1 MTTSSA
7 DNLSPRFATQPRE
20 TDGLAGG
27 IRRIWD
33 ALRRRWRML
42 LAIMVIVVIACVIAI
57 MLITPKYSAVAR
69 LRIEP
74 SQNALIGQPTTGS
87 NLPDQSIVETEASVM
102 RSHDLALQVV
112 KKLNLGE
119 DREFTRN
126 LDPLPLNAT
135 ALDKKQRLDDVAD
148 IVSGHITAERE
159 KATYVVDLGFE
170 SVDPVKAARLANAFA
185 EVYIEASVNRRTGT
199 AARQAA
205 MLQGRLSELS
215 RAAQAADAR
224 LGQYRAAT
232 GIVGEGST
240 SVTDQ
245 QISPLASQVATAESE
260 AAAARSKLAAARSQ
274 VGSGGITAVSA
285 VLGSTVISNLRAQR
299 ATLMSQ
305 ASEISTR
312 YGPLHP
318 EALRVKEQ
326 LQAIDQQIQEEAN
339 RVIGGLQSEAN
350 AATARAASLRSD
362 LNQLKGAQAAETR
375 YSATADSFKRTA
387 ESTRQAY
394 NQAAELTQRTDQI
407 AASPLA
413 QAQIIESAAIPAA
426 PSAPN
431 KKMLLAGGLVFAL
444 LLGTGTVAMQELLSA
459 GLRTRADLESLG
471 LPLLASVPMAAKGGN
486 GRVEGSPG
494 ISPADALIDAPFTAY
509 AEAFRSIRS
518 TLTISSEHPVKVI
531 ALVSSLPGEG
541 KTTSS
546 LSLARMMAMSGER
559 TIVVDMDT
567 RRAGLSALAGM
578 GGTIGLVEVLRDG
591 TDYATAIQKDKV
603 ENLDILP
610 VSSAAFVPGDLFTG
624 DKMRDLLTAL
634 RQRYDCVIF
643 DTPPLLGVNDARA
656 IAAISD
662 AVLVAVRWDKTPKT
676 AVISARDLL
685 DQDHARTVGAI
696 YTMVDPNAEVTG
708 ALYYSSRYSAYYQKG

>member
-7 DNLSPRFATQPRE
+7 ENARPHYGVQPSE

-42 LAIMVIVVIACVIAI
+42 LAIVVVVLLASLVAV
-57 MLITPKYSAVAR
+57 MLITPKYTAVAR

-126 LDPLPLNAT
+126 LDPLPANAT
-135 ALDKKQRLDDVAD
+135 PQEKSQHLDDVAD
-148 IVSGHITAERE
+148 VVAGRITADRE
-159 KATYVVDLGFE
+159 KATYVVDLSFD
-170 SVDPVKAARLANAFA
+170 SIDPVKAARLANAFA
-185 EVYIEASVNRRTGT
+185 EIYIEASVNRRTGT
-199 AARQAA
+199 AARQAS
-205 MLQGRLSELS
+205 MLERRLGELS
-215 RAAQAADAR
+215 RAAQGADAR

-232 GIVGEGST
+232 GIVGEGSV

-260 AAAARSKLAAARSQ
+260 AAAARSKLAVARNQ
-274 VGSGGITAVSA
+274 ITSGGITAVSA

-312 YGPLHP
+312 YGPRHP
-318 EALRVKEQ
+318 EALRIKEQ

-339 RVIGGLQSEAN
+339 RVIGSLQSEAS

-375 YSATADSFKRTA
+375 FSATADSYKRAA

-394 NQAAELTQRTDQI
+394 NQAAELSQRTNQI

-413 QAQIIESAAIPAA
+413 QAQIVESASIPAK

-431 KKMLLAGGLVFAL
+431 KKMLLAASLAFAL

-459 GLRTRADLESLG
+459 GLRTRGDLEALG
-471 LPLLASVPMAAKGGN
+471 LPFLASIPMSGKSGVGKPSEATG
-486 GRVEGSPG
+486 
-494 ISPADALIDAPFTAY
+494 SPADALVNSPFTAY

-518 TLTISSEHPVKVI
+518 TLTISSEHPLKVI

-546 LSLARMMAMSGER
+546 LSLARMMALSGDR

-578 GGTIGLVEVLRDG
+578 GGKIGLVEVLRDG
-591 TDYATAIQKDKV
+591 TNFTAAIQPDVV

-610 VSSAAFVPGDLFTG
+610 VSSATFVPGDLFTG
-624 DKMRDLLTAL
+624 ERMRDLVAAL
-634 RQRYDCVIF
+634 RERYDCVVF

-656 IAAISD
+656 IASIAD
-662 AVLVAVRWDKTPKT
+662 AVLLAVRWDKTPKN
-676 AVISARDLL
+676 AVKNARDLL
-685 DQDHARTVGAI
+685 DQDHARTIGAI
-696 YTMVDPNAEVTG
+696 FTMVDPSAEVTG
-708 ALYYSSRYSAYYQKG
+708 ALHYSSRYSAYYQKG